1 MCARLIAAIGAGGKT
16 TALRRLAQNAGARRV
31 LFTTTTHIFP
41 LEPPECRALLVDP
54 SQEELL
60 RELRQTGV
68 VCAGRAAENGKLR
81 ALEEPLF
88 SQAVDAA
95 ELTLCEADGANRR
108 PLKLHRPD
116 EPVLPAETELCLV
129 VVGLSALGRPV
140 GEVVHRYERNPAW
153 AGDPQR
159 PVGSEEFL
167 CCVWENVRAAGLP
180 ACKLRVFLNQADTLS
195 CQEQGQA
202 LVQAI
207 RGRGLDCRLGSV
219 GQEEKGFSRW
229 LLDG

>member
-16 TALRRLAQNAGARRV
+16 TALRRLAQDTGARRV

-41 LEPPECRALLVDP
+41 LEPPECRALLVEP
-54 SQEELL
+54 SGEELL

-68 VCAGRAAENGKLR
+68 VCAGRASKNGKLC

-116 EPVLPAETELCLV
+116 EPVLPAETDLCLV
-129 VVGLSALGRPV
+129 VAGLSALGRPV

-153 AGDPQR
+153 AGDPRR
-159 PVGSEEFL
+159 PVGPEEFL
-167 CCVWENVRAAGLP
+167 YCVWETIRAAGLP
-180 ACKLRVFLNQADTLS
+180 GKKLRVFLNQADTLP
-195 CQEQGQA
+195 QWEQGLA

-207 RGRGLDCRLGSV
+207 CGRGLNCRMGSL
-219 GQEEKGFSRW
+219 GQEEAGFSHW
-229 LLDG
+229 ILDE